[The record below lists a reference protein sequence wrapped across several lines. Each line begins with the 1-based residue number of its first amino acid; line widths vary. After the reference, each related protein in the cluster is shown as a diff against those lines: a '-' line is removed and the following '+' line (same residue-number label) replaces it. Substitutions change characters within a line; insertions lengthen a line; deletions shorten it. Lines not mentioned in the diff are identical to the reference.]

1 MKAASFEYLGQLL
14 NVETDFLLEKF
25 FLVAY
30 LYGIPYWGSVK
41 KYRFNKK
48 LMSKGSTWTGH

>member
-30 LYGIPYWGSVK
+30 LCGIPYWGSVK

-48 LMSKGSTWTGH
+48 GSTWTGH